1 MNVLSLFDGISC
13 GQIALQRS
21 GIKVDNYFA
30 SEIDEDAIFITQK
43 NFPNTIQIGDVT
55 KVKSESLPKI
65 DLLIGGSP
73 CQTVSSIGNQSGFD
87 GSSGLFY
94 EYFRL
99 LKETNPKFFLL
110 ENVRMKQIWRDEI
123 SKILGVEPILINS
136 KLVSAQSR
144 QRLYWTNIPLKQIV
158 DKNIKLQD
166 ILEFGVAHREKSKT
180 VRVGGRGSKDRHEWN
195 IADKSG
201 RTYTRLEME
210 RLQTLPENYT
220 QGVSESKA
228 FKAIGNGWTVDVIV
242 EFFKNLK

>member
-1 MNVLSLFDGISC
+1 MKPSYLIP
-13 GQIALQRS
+13 I
-21 GIKVDNYFA
+21 
-30 SEIDEDAIFITQK
+30 
-43 NFPNTIQIGDVT
+43 
-55 KVKSESLPKI
+55 
-65 DLLIGGSP
+65 LLIAILSCSKKQEEKIEVFNKP
-73 CQTVSSIGNQSGFD
+73 IITSENSTDRFFPKEKTVEKFD
-87 GSSGLFY
+87 TL
-94 EYFRL
+94 
-99 LKETNPKFFLL
+99 
-110 ENVRMKQIWRDEI
+110 
-123 SKILGVEPILINS
+123 
-136 KLVSAQSR
+136 
-144 QRLYWTNIPLKQIV
+144 IV

-180 VRVGGRGSKDRHEWN
+180 VRVGGRGSKDRHEWD